1 MYITTRT
8 RTKTILF
15 LWMLLIICR
24 WGKGQSPS
32 IIPLPAEAAALF
44 QYNSTPVSMMT
55 GVPQISYPIYEINTG
70 KIKVPITLSYH
81 ASGIKVTQKATWV
94 GLGWSLMAGGSIAR
108 QIRGDEDE
116 TETYGW
122 FNQSTPINSF
132 GSVVTYD
139 GRKNYYES
147 RPDLQPD
154 FFNYNFTG
162 KSGRFLYS
170 RDQKNFVTAPYQP
183 VRITHTSDNNYVITD
198 DDGSRYF
205 FTQKF
210 NTTTDNSGLQ
220 THVIGWNLTKIIS
233 NDGADSVLFNYET
246 VTGNGD
252 KAADNVLTF
261 NKVYRKNVSGTDD
274 AASYVADEVVKTI
287 SYSYNNVPKISEI
300 IFRQGKMKFY
310 ANTVRTDYAGNA
322 LDSIVVYSNDNGT
335 YNRVKK
341 VSFNYSYFYTGNS
354 YPSFT
359 DYRLKL
365 LSFSN
370 EDLNGEQ
377 PEKYTFDYNSTTL
390 PNTLSCSQDWWGFY
404 NGVTQYTLMPKQLPS
419 QTEIQKFGKLG
430 TADRSA
436 SETYIMAGILNKV
449 TYPTGGYTIYD
460 YAMNKYERTPDNK
473 DSTIVS
479 ITLAG
484 PAKVGVTY
492 GWDSATTTFQ
502 VRPPNNNQD
511 YYQLDISIDFSASSA
526 NPTLSYAQEVQ
537 LRDLT
542 TAKIVASWN
551 SDTYLNAGTNGTAHT
566 LTATYT
572 CDTSHTYQ
580 LYVGINDLPTTTV
593 TASISIAVPDN
604 STKYKYGG
612 GIRVETISSYNL
624 DNTLQKKDV
633 YKYGENESGIGY
645 MPTSADDMMTNIFYT
660 TSTRRNVAVSST
672 GCKTEDGNKY
682 TYIAQS
688 TYPTVTFQGA
698 NVLYPYV
705 TKYEYSNTRPNGK
718 TMFTYNIPN
727 DFVTIG
733 NQSALGGKERID
745 NGLSDEL
752 PIKTSYY
759 KFNSTD
765 SSFSLIKE
773 TVNTWELFNFTQ
785 DSALMV
791 FPTTEYATTEHC
803 VDAYTDYSSFIYMVK
818 SGGRHLA
825 VVTDNNYD
833 DNGTVFTNTVNYTY
847 NDKNYPQKI
856 TKLNSKNDTL
866 VTEIHYPGEHNSTDV
881 NAGVLDHMV
890 TKNMLRQ
897 SYWQGN
903 YTNDTLLSYKHTLFS
918 DTWESNDSLI
928 APKIDSNWQL
938 GNDNSLPAMNIAYQS
953 YGQYGNVRQIRDNQG
968 ITTAY
973 IWSADGTYPVA
984 QTAGASVNQ
993 VMYDGFE
1000 DADSWTGITRD
1011 ASISHTG
1018 RYAGLISG
1026 SGTYVNPTWN
1036 TISLSTATSFRYSGW
1051 VYSNGPA
1058 ATINLLMKTSSE
1070 TGSYTY
1076 IDNVSTSQTG
1086 KWVYLEKEYSIPS
1099 GVAYVTLR
1107 LDNSS
1112 SGSVWFDEVSLRP
1125 AASQMNHYS
1134 FLPLVGMSSKTD
1146 EGNHTIYYEFDG
1158 LNRLKLIRDKD
1169 KNILKMYCYNY
1180 AGDVDRC
1187 EGTTYYNDY
1196 QSQKFSK
1203 TCAVSGANT
1212 TVTYAVDAGKYSS
1225 RTSVADANSK
1235 ALADIAANGQAY
1247 ANLMGDC
1254 SYYLSH
1260 QMTDTFTAVCTDNG
1274 VGSAVVYT
1282 LTEGTDT
1289 SSVSQ
1294 DDANT
1299 KARARLDSLGQLYAN
1314 ANGCTWTNEAQSGT
1328 YTKVCTSSSAEGTA
1342 VTYTVAAGTYSST
1355 VSLAAANALAKQQ
1368 VSDSGQTYANTN
1380 GLCYY
1385 YSDAQSATATTA
1397 CSTGYVGTDVTL
1409 TVAARHDS
1417 SLISKDSANAAALR
1431 YANANAQ
1438 SNANTNGQCLTCNLI
1453 LSKKSGSS
1461 NLGTFNVSIVN
1472 SSTGASVYN
1481 QSFTDPTDAQLATCY
1496 RIASDATY
1504 TITITAQNYLYATV
1518 NGTEKAISPG
1528 GSQSWLLGPTLNIVL
1543 SSSGTITYSNTAI
1556 SKSVQKNS
1564 CTNDSTGS
1572 YVTYT
1577 VAAGKYTST
1586 VSQEYVDSLAN
1597 VDATNNGQTYANTNG
1612 YCFPSGK
1619 NFAIVVKKGGTNPG
1633 TLSITATNTSTSTA
1647 EVKTTAITEWPYY
1660 AAITSGKTFTISI
1673 APIGSG
1679 ISMTADVNGTQ
1690 KTVSSGSTITF
1701 TGNSAPILILIWKN

>member
-1 MYITTRT
+1 
-8 RTKTILF
+8 
-15 LWMLLIICR
+15 MLLINFNAT
-24 WGKGQSPS
+24 KGQSPS
-32 IIPLPAEAAALF
+32 IVPLPAEAAALF

-70 KIKVPITLSYH
+70 KIKVPISLSYH
-81 ASGIKVTQKATWV
+81 ASGIKVGQKATWV
-94 GLGWSLMAGGSIAR
+94 GLGWSLMAGGSIGR
-108 QIRGDEDE
+108 QIRGIEDE
-116 TETYGW
+116 TESYGW
-122 FNQSTPINSF
+122 FNQTTPISGFDN
-132 GSVVTYD
+132 VLTYAE
-139 GRKNYYES
+139 RYTWYQS

-162 KSGRFLYS
+162 KSGRFLFS
-170 RDQKNFVTAPYQP
+170 RDQQDFITAPYQP
-183 VRITHTSDNNYVITD
+183 VKIIHTSDNNYQVTD
-198 DDGSRYF
+198 DDGTRYF
-205 FTQKF
+205 FSQKF
-210 NTTTDNSGLQ
+210 NTTTDNEQGLQ

-233 NDGADSVLFNYET
+233 NDGADSVIFNYT
-246 VTGNGD
+246 TSTGNGD

-261 NKVYRKNVSGTDD
+261 NKVYRKNVKGTDD
-274 AASYVADEVVKTI
+274 LSSFVGDEIVKNI
-287 SYSYNNVPKISEI
+287 SYSYNNVPNISEI
-300 IFRQGKMKFY
+300 IFRQGKVKFY
-310 ANTVRTDYAGNA
+310 ANTVRADYSGNA

-341 VSFNYSYFYTGNS
+341 VSFNYSYFYTGAS
-354 YPSFT
+354 YPSYS

-365 LSFSN
+365 QSFSN

-404 NGVTQYTLMPKQLPS
+404 NGVSQYTLMPKQLPS
-419 QTEIQKFGKLG
+419 QTEIQKLGNLG
-430 TADRSA
+430 TADRSP
-436 SETYIMAGILNKV
+436 SESYILAGILNKI
-449 TYPTGGYTIYD
+449 TYPTGGYTTYD
-460 YAMNKYERTPDNK
+460 YAVNTYEVTPGTK
-473 DSTIVS
+473 DSTLAS
-479 ITLAG
+479 IRLAG
-484 PAKVGVTY
+484 PAKTGVTY

-502 VRPPNNNQD
+502 VRPPGNNQD
-511 YYQLDISIDFSASSA
+511 WYALNISIDFSASSA
-526 NPTLSYAQEVQ
+526 NPPLSYAQEVQ

-542 TAKIVASWN
+542 TARIVASWN
-551 SDTYLNAGTNGTAHT
+551 SDTYLNAGTNGTPHT

-593 TASISIAVPDN
+593 FATVSIAVTDN
-604 STKYKYGG
+604 TTKYKKGA

-645 MPTSADDMMTNIFYT
+645 MPTSADDMMTNIYYNT
-660 TSTRRNVAVSST
+660 ATRRYVAVGST
-672 GCKTEDGNKY
+672 ACKMEDGLKY

-688 TYPTVTFQGA
+688 TYPTITFQGA

-718 TMFTYNIPN
+718 TMYTYQIPN
-727 DFVTIG
+727 DFITIG

-752 PIKTSYY
+752 PITTSYY
-759 KFNSTD
+759 KFNNTD

-773 TVNTWELFNFTQ
+773 TINTWDLFNFSQ

-791 FPTTEYATTEHC
+791 FPTVEYATSEHC
-803 VDAYTDYSSFIYMVK
+803 TESYSDFSAFIYMIK
-818 SGGRHLA
+818 SGGRHLSA
-825 VVTDNNYD
+825 ITDNNYD
-833 DNGTVFTNTVNYTY
+833 DNGTVFTNTINYTY

-866 VTEIHYPGEHNSTDV
+866 VTEMRYPGEHSSTDV
-881 NAGVLDHMV
+881 NASVLDHMV
-890 TKNMLRQ
+890 SKNMLRQ
-897 SYWQGN
+897 AYWQGN
-903 YTNDTLLSYKHTLFS
+903 YTNSTLLSYKHTLFS
-918 DTWESNDSLI
+918 DSWGSNDRLI

-938 GNDNSLPAMNIAYQS
+938 GNDNSFPGTTIAYQS
-953 YGQYGNVRQIRDNQG
+953 YGRHGNLRQVRDDNG

-973 IWSADGTYPVA
+973 TWSADDTYPVS
-984 QTAGASVNQ
+984 QTAGASINQ

-1000 DADSWTGITRD
+1000 DVDSWTGIARD
-1011 ASISHTG
+1011 ADVSHTG
-1018 RYAGLISG
+1018 RYAGLING
-1026 SGTYVNPTWN
+1026 SGTFTNPTWN
-1036 TISLSTATSFRYSGW
+1036 TISLSTATTFRYSGW
-1051 VYSNGPA
+1051 VYSNGPT

-1070 TGSYTY
+1070 TGNYTY

-1086 KWVYLEKEYSIPS
+1086 KWVYLEKEYSIPA
-1099 GVAYVTLR
+1099 GVTYVTLR

-1112 SGSVWFDEVSLRP
+1112 SGKVWFDEVSLRP
-1125 AASQMNHYS
+1125 AVAQMSHYS
-1134 FLPLVGMSSKTD
+1134 FLPLIGMSSKTD
-1146 EGNHTIYYEFDG
+1146 EGNHTLYYEFDG
-1158 LNRLKLIRDKD
+1158 LNRLKLIRNKD

-1180 AGDVDRC
+1180 AGDIDRC
-1187 EGTTYYNDY
+1187 EGTVYYNDF
-1196 QSQKFSK
+1196 QSQTFSK

-1212 TVTYAVDAGKYSS
+1212 TITYAVDAGKYSS

-1235 ALADIAANGQAY
+1235 ALADISANGQAY
-1247 ANLMGDC
+1247 ADLMGDC
-1254 SYYLSH
+1254 SYYLSQ
-1260 QMTDTFTAVCTDNG
+1260 QMKDTFTAVCVNNG

-1282 LTEGTDT
+1282 LSEGTDT

-1294 DDANT
+1294 EDANT
-1299 KARARLDSLGQLYAN
+1299 KAKARLDSLGQLYAN
-1314 ANGCTWTNEAQSGT
+1314 SNGCTWTNEAQSGT
-1328 YTKVCTSSSAEGTA
+1328 YTKACTSSAAEGTA
-1342 VTYTVAAGTYSST
+1342 VTYTVATGTYSST
-1355 VSLAAANALAKQQ
+1355 VSLAAANALAQQ
-1368 VSDSGQTYANTN
+1368 EVSDSGQTYANRN

-1431 YANANAQ
+1431 YAKANAQ
-1438 SNANTNGQCLTCNLI
+1438 SNANTNGQCLACNLV

-1461 NLGTFNVSIVN
+1461 DLGTFNVSVVN
-1472 SSTGASVYN
+1472 SNTGASVYN
-1481 QSFTDPTDAQLATCY
+1481 QSFTDPTDAQLAVCY

-1528 GSQSWLLGPTLNIVL
+1528 GSQSWLLAPTLNIVL
-1543 SSSGTITYSNTAI
+1543 SSAGTITYSSAAV

-1564 CTNDSTGS
+1564 CTKDSTGS

-1597 VDATNNGQTYANTNG
+1597 ADATTNGQTYANTNG

-1619 NFAIVVKKGGTNPG
+1619 NFAIVVKKGGTSPG
-1633 TLSITATNTSTSTA
+1633 TVSITTTNTSSGTA
-1647 EVKTTAITEWPYY
+1647 EVKTTSITEWPYY

-1690 KTVSSGSTITF
+1690 KTVASGSTITF
-1701 TGNSAPILILIWKN
+1701 TGNSAPILVLIWNN

>member
-1 MYITTRT
+1 
-8 RTKTILF
+8 
-15 LWMLLIICR
+15 MLLINLHTT
-24 WGKGQSPS
+24 KGQSPS

-94 GLGWSLMAGGSIAR
+94 GLGWSLLAGGSIAR

-116 TETYGW
+116 TTTSGW
-122 FNQSTPINSF
+122 FNQSTPISSF
-132 GSVVTYD
+132 GSVLTYD

-170 RDQKNFVTAPYQP
+170 RDLQDFVTAPYKP
-183 VRITHTSDNNYVITD
+183 VRIIHTSDNNYEITD

-205 FTQKF
+205 FTKPF
-210 NTTTDNSGLQ
+210 KTTTDNTGLQ
-220 THVIGWNLTKIIS
+220 SHIIGWNLTKIIS
-233 NDGADSVLFNYET
+233 NDGADSVIFNYAT
-246 VTGNGD
+246 PTASGD

-274 AASYVADEVVKTI
+274 AASYVADEVIETI
-287 SYSYNNVPKISEI
+287 TYSYNSVPNISEI
-300 IFRQGKMKFY
+300 IFRQGKVKLY
-310 ANTVRTDYAGNA
+310 GNTVRSDYAGNA

-354 YPSFT
+354 YPSYT

-370 EDLNGEQ
+370 DDLNGEQ
-377 PEKYTFDYNSTTL
+377 PEKYTFGYNSTTL

-404 NGVTQYTLMPKQLPS
+404 NGVTQYTLMPRQLPS
-419 QTEIQKFGKLG
+419 QTTIQMYGYLG
-430 TADRSA
+430 TADRSSSA
-436 SETYIMAGILNKV
+436 TYIMAGILNQV
-449 TYPTGGYTIYD
+449 TYPTGGYTTYD
-460 YAMNKYERTPDNK
+460 YAINTYERTPDNK
-473 DSTIVS
+473 DSTIAS

-484 PAKVGVTY
+484 PAKTGVTY
-492 GWDSATTTFQ
+492 GWDSATTTFL
-502 VRPPNNNQD
+502 VRPPGNNQ
-511 YYQLDISIDFSASSA
+511 YYYELKISIDFSASSA
-526 NPTLSYAQEVQ
+526 NPPFTYAQDVQ
-537 LRDLT
+537 LRDIT
-542 TAKIVASWN
+542 TGKTVASWN
-551 SDTYLNAGTNGTAHT
+551 SDTYLNAGTSGIAHT

-593 TASISIAVPDN
+593 TARISIAVPDN

-645 MPTSADDMMTNIFYT
+645 LPTSADDMTTNIFYNT
-660 TSTRRNVAVSST
+660 TTRRYIATSST
-672 GCKTEDGNKY
+672 GCKTEDGDKY

-688 TYPTVTFQGA
+688 SYPTITFQGA

-718 TMFTYNIPN
+718 TIFTYKIPN
-727 DFVTIG
+727 DFITIG

-752 PIKTSYY
+752 PIKTTYY
-759 KFNSTD
+759 KFNSED
-765 SSFSLIKE
+765 SSFSVIKE
-773 TVNTWELFNFTQ
+773 TINTWDLFNFSQ

-791 FPTTEYATTEHC
+791 FPTVEYSTTQHC
-803 VDAYTDYSSFIYMVK
+803 GDSYLDYSSFVYMVK
-818 SGGRHLA
+818 SGGRHLSA
-825 VVTDNNYD
+825 VTENNYD
-833 DNGTVFTNTVNYTY
+833 DNGTVFSNTVSYTY
-847 NDKNYPQKI
+847 NDKNHPQTI
-856 TKLNSKNDTL
+856 TKFNSKNDTL
-866 VTEIHYPGEHNSTDV
+866 VTEMRYPGEHSSIDV
-881 NAGVLDHMV
+881 NADVLDHMV
-890 TKNMLRQ
+890 TKNMLNQ
-897 SYWQGN
+897 FYWQGN
-903 YTNDTLLSYKHTLFS
+903 YTNATLLSYKHTLFS
-918 DTWESNDSLI
+918 DSWGSNDSLI

-938 GNDNSLPAMNIAYQS
+938 GNDNSLPAITIAYQS
-953 YGQYGNVRQIRDNQG
+953 YGQHGNIRQIRDAQG

-973 IWSADGTYPVA
+973 TWSADDSYPVA
-984 QTAGASVNQ
+984 QTAGAAVNQ
-993 VMYDGFE
+993 VIYDGFE
-1000 DADSWTGITRD
+1000 DANSWTGITRD
-1011 ASISHTG
+1011 NTVSHTG

-1026 SGTYVNPTWN
+1026 GTYTNATWN
-1036 TISLSTATSFRYSGW
+1036 TISLSTATTFRYSGW
-1051 VYSNGPA
+1051 VYSNGPT
-1058 ATINLLMKTSSE
+1058 ATLNLLMKTSSE
-1070 TGSYTY
+1070 TGNYTY
-1076 IDNVSTSQTG
+1076 IDNVSSSQTG
-1086 KWVYLEKEYSIPS
+1086 KWIYLEKEYTIPA
-1099 GVAYVTLR
+1099 GVAYVSLR
-1107 LDNSS
+1107 LDNNS
-1112 SGSVWFDEVSLRP
+1112 SGKVWFDEVSLRP
-1125 AASQMNHYS
+1125 SASQMSHYS

-1158 LNRLKLIRDKD
+1158 LNRLKLIRNKD

-1180 AGDVDRC
+1180 AGDIDRC

-1196 QSQKFSK
+1196 QSQTYAK
-1203 TCAVSGANT
+1203 TCVVSGAST

-1254 SYYLSH
+1254 SYYLSE
-1260 QMTDTFTAVCTDNG
+1260 QMKDTFTAVCADNG
-1274 VGSAVVYT
+1274 VGSAMVYSIA
-1282 LTEGTDT
+1282 EGTDT
-1289 SSVSQ
+1289 SFISQ

-1299 KARARLDSLGQLYAN
+1299 KAKARLNLQGQLYAN
-1314 ANGCTWTNEAQSGT
+1314 SNGCTWTNEVQSGT
-1328 YTKVCTSSSAEGTA
+1328 YTKVCSSSSAEGTA
-1342 VTYTVAAGTYSST
+1342 VIYTVAAGTYSSA
-1355 VSLAAANALAKQQ
+1355 VSLAAANALALQD
-1368 VSDSGQTYANTN
+1368 VTSNGQAYANTN

-1385 YSDAQSATATTA
+1385 YSDVQSAIATTT
-1397 CSTGYVGTDVTL
+1397 CSTGYVGTDVTF

-1431 YANANAQ
+1431 YAKANAQ
-1438 SNANTNGQCLTCNLI
+1438 SNANSTGTCLACNLI

-1461 NLGTFNVSIVN
+1461 NLGTFNVSVVN
-1472 SSTGASVYN
+1472 STTGASVYN

-1496 RIASDATY
+1496 RIASDAIY
-1504 TITITAQNYLYATV
+1504 TITVTAQNNLYATI

-1528 GSQSWLLGPTLNIVL
+1528 HSQSWLLGPTLNIVL
-1543 SSSGTITYSNTAI
+1543 SSSGTITYSNTAV

-1564 CTNDSTGS
+1564 CTKDSTGS

-1577 VAAGKYTST
+1577 VAASKYTST

-1597 VDATNNGQTYANTNG
+1597 VDAANNGQTYANTNG

-1619 NFAIVVKKGGTNPG
+1619 NFAIVVKKGGTDPG

-1701 TGNSAPILILIWKN
+1701 TSTSAPILILIWNK